1 MLRAIRV
8 QHPQAK
14 YSLIYPFTLYLFTLS
29 KPSCRFEI
37 FVFSSYAFKSNHSPL
52 FWRGAG
58 GEATFSYHVSI
69 PIPAQPSHHCVGRQQ
84 DTTIQRT
91 PCHRRNHRRELGS
104 QCCARQR
111 QHHSQW
117 SPRRSRPHLRSLFC
131 PRRNPRQSRQRP
143 LRWQAPSA
151 CQVHRCQT
159 RPQHPSPSQRRDGCT
174 RP

>member
-1 MLRAIRV
+1 MN
-8 QHPQAK
+8 
-14 YSLIYPFTLYLFTLS
+14 SLSGEFYPSSVITPLSFGEGLGVRLF
-29 KPSCRFEI
+29 
-37 FVFSSYAFKSNHSPL
+37 
-52 FWRGAG
+52 
-58 GEATFSYHVSI
+58 FSYHVSI

-117 SPRRSRPHLRSLFC
+117 SPRRSRPHLRSLFS

-159 RPQHPSPSQRRDGCT
+159 RPQHPSPSQRRDGST